1 MSFPHFLI
9 TSDEIV
15 SFSPI
20 NCGLTPHF
28 RLLLSNKSSSTS
40 IKLTIPKQ
48 ETMKKGQTVGESHND
63 LGENIACSL
72 TLRGNA
78 HHWGKYTLIFAGKY
92 HLKNRPPSSFIHQYL
107 VNWHALGRAKRS

>member
-1 MSFPHFLI
+1 MSFHHFHI
-9 TSDEIV
+9 TCDEIV

-28 RLLLSNKSSSTS
+28 CLLLSNKSSSTS

-78 HHWGKYTLIFAGKY
+78 HHWGKNTLIFAGKSCS
-92 HLKNRPPSSFIHQYL
+92 HFGSFTRKPPP
-107 VNWHALGRAKRS
+107 V